1 MIPETIYH
9 YTTIETLALI
19 LKSRKIRFNS
29 INKLDDLTEP
39 LSKDFGN
46 IGNLVLVSCWTNL
59 VEESIAQWCM
69 YSKNGTGCRI
79 EFPSDLFTRT
89 IRQKSEMVNSIDTDD
104 TELSLVYPKNNLF
117 EIKYMPSVQLK
128 TIWQKGVFDVSEIGQ
143 TKTDHWSFQKEWRF
157 ILYQLSKKIFEDVE
171 NSKISKLKD
180 FKFKYDFYDM
190 EIRSE
195 IFEKMKI
202 TLGPETTYAE
212 EIIVNALI
220 SKHNSNATV
229 EVSKLKDLIKLK
241 N

>member
-46 IGNLVLVSCWTNL
+46 IGNLVLVSCWTDL
-59 VEESIAQWCM
+59 GEESIAQWNM

-89 IRQKSEMVNSIDTDD
+89 IRQKSEMVNSIDRK
-104 TELSLVYPKNNLF
+104 LSLVYPKNNLF
-117 EIKYMPSVQLK
+117 EIEYKSSVELK
-128 TIWQKGVFDVSEIGQ
+128 TIWQEGVFDVSEIGK
-143 TKTDHWSFQKEWRF
+143 TKTNQWSFQSEWRF
-157 ILYQLSKKIFEDVE
+157 ILYQLTKEIFEHVE
-171 NSKISKLKD
+171 NSKISELKD
-180 FKFKYDFYDM
+180 FQFKYDYYDM